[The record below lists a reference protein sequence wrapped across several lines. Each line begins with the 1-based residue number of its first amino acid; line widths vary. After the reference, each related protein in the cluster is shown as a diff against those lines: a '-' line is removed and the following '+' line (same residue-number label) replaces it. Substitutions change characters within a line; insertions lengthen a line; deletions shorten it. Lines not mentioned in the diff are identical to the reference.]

1 MGYSYLCIVLH
12 MALVAGVVG
21 ASGYAGGELLRLLSG
36 HPELRVGP
44 LLGASSAGKRV
55 GEIHRHLP
63 TLADHEIEPLEDGLE
78 SGGLL
83 DTDVVFLALPHGH
96 SAAVAARIAGA
107 RTPLIVDLGADHR
120 LADEHAWNQYYGA
133 PGGVQHAGTWTYGLP
148 ELPGSR
154 AAIAGAAT
162 VANPGCFP
170 TGVALGMVPLLAAG
184 LALPHD
190 VVVVAA
196 SGTSG
201 AGRGTGSHLLGSEVM
216 GSLSAYKAGG
226 VHQHTPEMAQ
236 TLSRAAGSAVSVSF
250 TPILAPM
257 PRGILATTSAPT
269 GPGIATDAVRKCLRD
284 AYDAEPFVQVLGPDA
299 WPRTAD
305 VLGSNSVH
313 LQVAVDSAA
322 GRVVVVSAIDNLVKG
337 AAGQAIQNANIVL
350 GLEEG
355 TGLAAEGVAP

>member
-1 MGYSYLCIVLH
+1 VSLS
-12 MALVAGVVG
+12 AAVVG

-36 HPELRVGP
+36 HPALHVGP
-44 LLGASSAGKRV
+44 LLGASSASRRV

-63 TLADHEIEPLEDGLE
+63 TLADRPIHAIDPD
-78 SGGLL
+78 LL
-83 DTDVVFLALPHGH
+83 GDVDVVFLALPHGH
-96 SAAVAARIAGA
+96 SG
-107 RTPLIVDLGADHR
+107 PLVDQLPSGPVIVDLGADHR
-120 LADEHAWNQYYGA
+120 LVSADAWTHYYGTTY
-133 PGGVQHAGTWTYGLP
+133 AGSWTYGLP
-148 ELPGSR
+148 EL
-154 AAIAGAAT
+154 AGARQEVAGAT
-162 VANPGCFP
+162 RIANPGCYP
-170 TGVALGMVPLLAAG
+170 TGVGLGMAPLLAAG
-184 LALPHD
+184 LVEPRD

-201 AGRGTGSHLLGSEVM
+201 AGRSAATHLAGSEVM

-236 TLSRAAGSAVSVSF
+236 TLSRAAGAPVAVSF

-257 PRGILATTSAPT
+257 PRGILATTSAPS
-269 GPGIATDAVRKCLRD
+269 TDGVTRASVRDCLAE
-284 AYDAEPFVQVLGPDA
+284 AYSGEPFVTLLPEDV

-313 LQVAVDSAA
+313 LQVAVDAPA

-350 GLEEG
+350 GLEESA
-355 TGLAAEGVAP
+355 GLAAEGVAP